1 MPPLSKIVKW
11 QLPMK
16 RVLYALAPLVVLSIT
31 MFGWR
36 VLALLLV
43 CNAAA
48 VATEYAFTRLYKQPA
63 TSAALVTGT
72 LFTLSLP
79 PCLPIWMAVVGVV
92 FGVVFGKMVF
102 GGFGMNPF
110 NPALTGRAFLYVSFG
125 AHMTGQW
132 AKPYEGWLG
141 GLVHWGRTAAS
152 APDAITTATPSSL
165 LKLADSTGS
174 WAQNGMDL
182 FLGHSITGTIGGT
195 SAILTLLCG
204 LWLVRT
210 KAANYRIVISGFTG
224 FLVMQTLFWV
234 FGVGDA
240 LDPLTAVCAGSV
252 VIGLF
257 FYATDPVSAS
267 QTNQGR
273 WIYGAFIGIMTTVIS
288 TLSAWPAGTMF
299 AILLANMFAP
309 IMDYAI
315 KQMVAKKKARAA

>member
-1 MPPLSKIVKW
+1 
-11 QLPMK
+11 
-16 RVLYALAPLVVLSIT
+16 
-31 MFGWR
+31 
-36 VLALLLV
+36 
-43 CNAAA
+43 
-48 VATEYAFTRLYKQPA
+48 
-63 TSAALVTGT
+63 
-72 LFTLSLP
+72 
-79 PCLPIWMAVVGVV
+79 
-92 FGVVFGKMVF
+92 
-102 GGFGMNPF
+102 
-110 NPALTGRAFLYVSFG
+110 
-125 AHMTGQW
+125 MTGQW